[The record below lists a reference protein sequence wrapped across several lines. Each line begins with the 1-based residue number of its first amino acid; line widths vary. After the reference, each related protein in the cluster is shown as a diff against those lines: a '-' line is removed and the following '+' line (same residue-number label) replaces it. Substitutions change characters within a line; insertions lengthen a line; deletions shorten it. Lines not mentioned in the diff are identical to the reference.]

1 MTNFSR
7 IFVTTCRDLTD
18 FEGMVGLRLVLEEA
32 AAKSTMEKSLSETRS
47 SLDSKSS
54 RFFTGIAIFWT
65 VKVKTVLRQ
74 YLLITSS
81 AVAIKIE
88 QDKVF

>member
-32 AAKSTMEKSLSETRS
+32 AKSTMEKSLSETRS

-54 RFFTGIAIFWT
+54 RFFTVIAIFSNSQSKNST
-65 VKVKTVLRQ
+65 PAIHFNHQVA
-74 YLLITSS
+74 LLLL
-81 AVAIKIE
+81 K
-88 QDKVF
+88 